1 MEPWPSGLGA
11 VGEGARAARSRPRK
25 NQRLVKFAKQMRTD
39 ATPAEARLWS
49 VLRAKNLDGWKFKRQ
64 VPLGPF
70 IADFVCFDARL
81 VIEADGGQHSECE
94 SDDMRDRW
102 FVDNGFRVLRFWNNE
117 VMDNID
123 GVVAVLRQALTPSP
137 TSPSTV
143 PAQGFVSSPAR
154 GEDGNT

>member
-11 VGEGARAARSRPRK
+11 VGEGARGARSRPRK
-25 NQRLVKFAKQMRTD
+25 DQKLLKFAKQMRSD
-39 ATPAEARLWS
+39 ATKSEARLWA
-49 VLRAKNLDGWKFKRQ
+49 VLRAKKLDGWKFKRQ

-81 VIEADGGQHSECE
+81 VIEADGGQHSERE

-102 FVDNGFRVLRFWNNE
+102 FADNGFRVLRFWNNE
-117 VMDNID
+117 IMDNMD
-123 GVVAVLRQALTPSP
+123 GVVAALRQALTPSP

-154 GEDGNT
+154 GEEFDT